1 MRKHEPEL
9 KSKKGL
15 LKNKKVEQT
24 DTALSKKR
32 IRGEKDEAMSV
43 NQSLLNIIAPIGMQI
58 KHNELVIGENF
69 GKVYGVVKY
78 PQTKGYGWLGRLN
91 NIPGTVAAIQF
102 NPIDNSSFLET
113 LNTSIV
119 QNRAKALSSK
129 DPLTIKRANRM
140 AEDGENIMTQIDQ
153 NGEVVGEMAMT
164 IMPMASERETFKKL
178 CQKVESAFVMEKC
191 KIRVLPYLQKE
202 GFKSLSPAYS
212 HDKEVDQVLKT
223 IMPLSTFV
231 GGFPFASSGY
241 NDQKGYLFGTD
252 STGGLVIVDPWKRG
266 NDRTN
271 TNFVIMGD
279 TGQGKSATIKHL
291 ILMEYA
297 MGTRIIF
304 IDPEREY
311 KYLCE
316 QLGGDWINAGGDGK
330 GRINPLQ
337 INPIPTDDEFGD
349 DMYDDDDVKTNDMG
363 AMALHLKTVDV
374 FFNLY
379 FKDITDIQR
388 AILKDEVIQLY
399 KAFGIDWDT
408 DVTTMKNE
416 DFPILKD
423 LYDLIVKKEELFGQK
438 GMAKERDMYNE
449 LGILL
454 KDLAM
459 GSDSFLWSGHSTLS
473 PDGQC
478 ICLDTFD
485 LNSSSD
491 TIKCTQ
497 YFNLLNWAWQE
508 MSRNRNER
516 ILLICDEAY
525 LMIDDRVPQSLV
537 FLRNAM
543 KRARKYE
550 AGIVIASHGVVD
562 FLDPKIKLYGQAL
575 LDQPC
580 FKIML
585 GTDGQNLKETSNL
598 YNLTEAE
605 TEVLASK
612 MRGRALVMIGHDRLN
627 INFTIPDYKFKYFG
641 NKGGR

>member
-1 MRKHEPEL
+1 MRKHAVVEEKKRFK
-9 KSKKGL
+9 KSKKE
-15 LKNKKVEQT
+15 KANDSSNDRKE
-24 DTALSKKR
+24 KR
-32 IRGEKDEAMSV
+32 LRGEKEEELSV
-43 NQSLLNIIAPIGMQI
+43 NRALLNIIAPIGMSI
-58 KHNELVIGENF
+58 KHNELVIGENVC
-69 GKVYGVVKY
+69 KVYGVVKY

-102 NPIDNSSFLET
+102 NPIDNSSFLDT
-113 LNTSIV
+113 LNKSIL

-129 DPLTIKRANRM
+129 DPLTIKRSTRM
-140 AEDGENIMTQIDQ
+140 AEDAENIMTQIDQ

-164 IMPMASERETFKKL
+164 IMPMANEREAFKKL
-178 CQKVESAFVMEKC
+178 CQKVESTFVMEKC
-191 KIRVLPYLQKE
+191 RIRVLPYLQKE
-202 GFKSLSPAYS
+202 GFKTLSPAYS
-212 HDKEVDQVLKT
+212 KDKEVDQVLKAV
-223 IMPLSTFV
+223 MPLSTFV

-241 NDQKGYLFGTD
+241 NDQKGYLFGKD

-271 TNFVIMGD
+271 SNFVIMGD

-297 MGTRIIF
+297 LGTRIIF

-311 KYLCE
+311 KHLTE
-316 QLGGDWINAGGDGK
+316 ELGGDWINAGGDGK

-337 INPIPTDDEFGD
+337 ISPINN
-349 DMYDDDDVKTNDMG
+349 DMYDEGDDDESNDMG
-363 AMALHLKTVDV
+363 AMALHLKSLDV
-374 FFNLY
+374 FFSLY
-379 FKDITDIQR
+379 FKDITDVQR

-399 KAFGIDWDT
+399 HLFGITWET
-408 DVTTMKNE
+408 DVNTMKNE

-423 LYDLIVKKEELFGQK
+423 LYDLIVKKEKLFEDEDK
-438 GMAKERDMYNE
+438 FKERDVYNE

-459 GSDSFLWSGHSTLS
+459 GSDSFLWSGHTTLS
-473 PDGQC
+473 SHGQC

-550 AGIVIASHGVVD
+550 AGIIVASHGVVD

-605 TEVLASK
+605 TEVLSSK

-627 INFTIPDYKFKYFG
+627 INFTIPEYKFKYFG

>member
-1 MRKHEPEL
+1 MRKHEPEKKSKGKL
-9 KSKKGL
+9 LKRKQKPQEVETTGKSKK
-15 LKNKKVEQT
+15 
-24 DTALSKKR
+24 
-32 IRGEKDEAMSV
+32 IRGEKKDEMSI

-58 KHNELVIGENF
+58 KHNELSIGENF
-69 GKVYGVVKY
+69 AKVYGVVKY

-102 NPIDNSSFLET
+102 NPIDNSTFLET
-113 LNTSIV
+113 LNSSIL

-129 DPLTIKRANRM
+129 DPLAVKRATRM

-164 IMPMASERETFKKL
+164 IMPMANDREAFKKL

-212 HDKEVDQVLKT
+212 NDKEVDQVLKT

-241 NDQKGYLFGTD
+241 NDQKGYLFGKD

-291 ILMEYA
+291 CLMEYA

-337 INPIPTDDEFGD
+337 ITPIPTDDEFSD
-349 DMYDDDDVKTNDMG
+349 DMYDEDSTSDMG

-379 FKDITDIQR
+379 FKDITDVQR

-423 LYDLIVKKEELFGQK
+423 LYDLIVRKEELFAEK
-438 GMAKERDMYNE
+438 NMLKERDMYNE

-454 KDLAM
+454 KDLAL

-473 PDGQC
+473 TNSQC
-478 ICLDTFD
+478 VCLDTFD

-508 MSRNRNER
+508 MSRDRSER

-580 FKIML
+580 FKIIL
-585 GTDGQNLKETSNL
+585 GTGSQNLIETAKL
-598 YNLTEAE
+598 YSLTEAE
-605 TEVLASK
+605 TEVLGSK
-612 MRGRALVMIGHDRLN
+612 MRGRALTLIGADRLN
-627 INFTIPDYKFKYFG
+627 IDFIIPDYKFKYFG
-641 NKGGR
+641 TKGGR

>member
-1 MRKHEPEL
+1 MRKHEAVDEKKRFGRGN
-9 KSKKGL
+9 KSKAIETG
-15 LKNKKVEQT
+15 KN
-24 DTALSKKR
+24 SKER
-32 IRGEKDEAMSV
+32 RLRGEKKEELSV
-43 NQSLLNIIAPIGMQI
+43 NHALLNIISPIGMAI

-69 GKVYGVVKY
+69 CKVYGVVKY
-78 PQTKGYGWLGRLN
+78 PQTKSYGWLGRLN
-91 NIPGTVAAIQF
+91 NIPGTVASIQF
-102 NPIDNSSFLET
+102 NPIDNSTFLNT
-113 LNTSIV
+113 LNTSIL
-119 QNRAKALSSK
+119 QNRAAALSSK
-129 DPLTIKRANRM
+129 DPLKIKRATRM
-140 AEDGENIMTQIDQ
+140 AEDAENIMTQIDQ
-153 NGEVVGEMAMT
+153 NGEIVGEMAMT
-164 IMPMASERETFKKL
+164 IMPMANEREAFKKL
-178 CQKVESAFVMEKC
+178 CQKVESTFVMEKC
-191 KIRVLPYLQKE
+191 RIRVLPYLQKE
-202 GFKSLSPAYS
+202 GLKTLSPAYS
-212 HDKEVDQVLKT
+212 KDKEVDQVLKT
-223 IMPLSTFV
+223 VMPLSTFV

-241 NDQKGYLFGTD
+241 NDQKGYLFGKD

-271 TNFVIMGD
+271 SNFVIMGD

-297 MGTRIIF
+297 LGTRIIF

-311 KYLCE
+311 KHLTE
-316 QLGGDWINAGGDGK
+316 ELGGDWINAGGDGK

-337 INPIPTDDEFGD
+337 ISPINN
-349 DMYDDDDVKTNDMG
+349 DMYDEGEDDDETTDMG
-363 AMALHLKTVDV
+363 AMALHLKSLDV

-379 FKDITDIQR
+379 FKDITDVQR

-399 KAFGIDWDT
+399 HLFGITWET
-408 DVTTMKNE
+408 DVNTMKNE

-423 LYDLIVKKEELFGQK
+423 LYDLIVKKENLFEAEGK
-438 GMAKERDMYNE
+438 LKERDVYNE

-473 PDGQC
+473 SHGQC

-550 AGIVIASHGVVD
+550 AGIVVASHGVVD

-605 TEVLASK
+605 TEVLSSK

-627 INFTIPDYKFKYFG
+627 INFSIPDYKFKYFG